1 MSNPANREVFNGI
14 RIAPSILSAD
24 FARLGSAIEEV
35 MDAGA
40 KVIHF
45 DVMDGDFV
53 PPITIGPLVA
63 SHIAD
68 QVHQAGGVLDVH
80 MMIHRPDQ
88 QIEEFAKAG
97 ADSITFHYEATPH
110 VHRLLGAIRELD
122 CLAGVAINP
131 GTPVDAVSELNGMA
145 DLILAMTVNPG
156 WGGQAFIET
165 SPDKVK
171 RLKQIS
177 GDALVEVDG
186 GIGTATAGSM
196 AEAGAT
202 LMVAGSAIFG
212 SDEPAQAF
220 TDITGAAEAG
230 QA

>member
-1 MSNPANREVFNGI
+1 MSAGNRDDYSGI
-14 RIAPSILSAD
+14 QIAPSILSAD
-24 FARLGSAIEEV
+24 FSRLGSAIAEV

-63 SHIAD
+63 SNIAD
-68 QVHQAGGVLDVH
+68 QIHDAGGVLDVH
-80 MMIHRPDQ
+80 MMVNRPEQ

-110 VHRLLGAIRELD
+110 AHRLLGAIRELD
-122 CLAGVAINP
+122 VLAGVAINP
-131 GTPVDAVSELNGMA
+131 GTPVEAIEDLNVMA

-156 WGGQAFIET
+156 WGGQAFIES

-171 RLKQIS
+171 RLKPLA
-177 GDALVEVDG
+177 GDALIEVDG
-186 GIGTATAGSM
+186 GIGTATADSM
-196 AEAGAT
+196 AKAGAT
-202 LMVAGSAIFG
+202 VMVAGSAIFG
-212 SDEPAQAF
+212 SDDPAQAF
-220 TDITGAAEAG
+220 SDIKAAAEAG
-230 QA
+230 A